1 MLLLLVQGSILRS
14 RDGSVSEDARDERN
28 MSLFRAPAQ
37 GLKRRGMSGV
47 PRPSGISEVDPMDLL
62 PDPAS
67 GRLGARRPLSHHGV
81 MSFFPRGPPAPAAP
95 GAAAEP
101 PAQRVRNLS
110 GRRLFGGAGVGGPTD
125 SGLALALGAK
135 LDALALRIRTVDA
148 RSQLL
153 QMRQQDEVAARCR
166 RPGAI
171 AESESERDRE
181 IEIDRY
187 RERQTDRQRQRER
200 ERGRDG
206 SLQLARLN

>member
-95 GAAAEP
+95 GPRAHEVLRSVWRQKEAPDGYVWAREGGEIECSPSKGHREAHSAPEPSSPAPASDAPEPDGRGRVRAYVARAALLSASPARRAAA
-101 PAQRVRNLS
+101 AV
-110 GRRLFGGAGVGGPTD
+110 
-125 SGLALALGAK
+125 
-135 LDALALRIRTVDA
+135 
-148 RSQLL
+148 
-153 QMRQQDEVAARCR
+153 
-166 RPGAI
+166 
-171 AESESERDRE
+171 
-181 IEIDRY
+181 
-187 RERQTDRQRQRER
+187 
-200 ERGRDG
+200 
-206 SLQLARLN
+206 